1 MIRKPIG
8 TVDGQVRLVVGLLI
22 LSSVALSLLVSPAWL
37 ILTGFVGFALVAA
50 GFIGVCPM
58 EFFVAS
64 CPWNR
69 ASKHSDQAPAST
81 RA

>member
-1 MIRKPIG
+1 MNRKPIN

-22 LSSVALSLLVSPAWL
+22 LVSVVLAVVSGPGWL
-37 ILTGFVGFALVAA
+37 FVTGFVGAALVTA

-69 ASKHSDQAPAST
+69 ST
-81 RA
+81 SAANPGQ